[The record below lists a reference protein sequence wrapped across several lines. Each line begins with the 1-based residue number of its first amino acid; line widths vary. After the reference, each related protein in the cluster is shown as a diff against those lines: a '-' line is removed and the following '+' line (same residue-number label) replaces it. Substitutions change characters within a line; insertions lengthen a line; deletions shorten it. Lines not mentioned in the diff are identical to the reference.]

1 LEKSIKCD
9 KSKLI
14 GNMFLITIE
23 SNTIWSDDERVKD
36 LQIEWFD
43 KCLNSKVVTE
53 TFETYFNN
61 YIEEFPEKLI

>member
-1 LEKSIKCD
+1 
-9 KSKLI
+9 
-14 GNMFLITIE
+14 MFLITIE